1 MVEETAELVQREGR
15 GMVQNT
21 LQRVRREGVVVD
33 REKMLQI
40 ATSLLLRY
48 PSVSHDRNTRHAV
61 EHALALEVLKFVL
74 QRERRFGTH
83 HDNAFGA
90 Q

>member
-48 PSVSHDRNTRHAV
+48 SSVSHDRNTRHAV